1 MNFQSSLRLLSEGKH
16 TGVCLAK
23 GLLDNVSYMIVRLPD
38 SGEVLIKG
46 DDLDIHKYSTFKDKG
61 VYIEH
66 NVIPGDKVRMCIEQA
81 ELKNPQLKY
90 VGTNQKPTSLVFI
103 RWTADNELHPEY
115 QWYPLPL
122 GTRWLRSSLP
132 GDVGGLATIELTG
145 SNGYTYL
152 VSDGVHTYKLY
163 PQTIVKQFKPEF
175 RCEANNDGPHPP
187 DEEALRSW
195 VVTEQGLILNCCCG
209 FTKRVPLMF
218 GDKDLEGCWKILY
231 EQHLGAGIWKSEDEP
246 EQLKIPSELNSKRLA
261 NVRQV
266 MYSIG
271 SGKTTAMIVEALSRI
286 FLQQL
291 TEFRFILPIRSAIP
305 GFVDSFTH
313 VAKLFEREIRFTE
326 EDRLNHIC
334 QMYHYNLPAVKIY
347 FSSINDAG
355 LAGSKIHYLADP
367 SCLEILHKRL

>member
-1 MNFQSSLRLLSEGKH
+1 MNFPSSLRLLSEGKH
-16 TGVCLAK
+16 IGVCLAK
-23 GLLDNVSYMIVRLPD
+23 GLLNDVSYMIVRLPD
-38 SGEVLIKG
+38 NGEVLIKG

-66 NVIPGDKVRMCIEQA
+66 NIIPGDKVRMCIEQA

-90 VGTNQKPTSLVFI
+90 VGTDQKPSSLVFI

-122 GTRWLRSSLP
+122 GTRWLRSNLP
-132 GDVGGLATIELTG
+132 TGGSATMELTG

-152 VSDGVHTYKLY
+152 VSDGIHTYKLY
-163 PQTIVKQFKPEF
+163 PQTIVQQFRPEF
-175 RCEANNDGPHPP
+175 KCEANNGGPHPS
-187 DEEALRSW
+187 DDDALRSW
-195 VVTEQGLILNCCCG
+195 VVTEQGLILHCCCG

-218 GDKDLEGCWKILY
+218 GDKDLEGTWKELY
-231 EQHLGAGIWKSEDEP
+231 AQHLGAGIYKDES
-246 EQLKIPSELNSKRLA
+246 EQLQIPSELDSKRLA

-271 SGKTTAMIVEALSRI
+271 SGKTTAMIVEALGRI

-291 TEFRFILPIRSAIP
+291 KEFRFILPTRSAIP
-305 GFVDSFTH
+305 GFIDSFTH
-313 VAKLFEREIRFTE
+313 IAKLLDREIRFTE
-326 EDRLNHIC
+326 EGKLNHIC
-334 QMYHYNLPAVKIY
+334 QMIHYNLPTVKIY

-355 LAGSKIHYLADP
+355 LAGSTIHYLADP
-367 SCLEILHKRL
+367 CCLEVLHKRL